1 MNRLVGLVLLL
12 STSVSQAA
20 SFNTLDALTQEQFK
34 LFAENV
40 AAATQY
46 KGVTP
51 PEPLG
56 ILGFDVGLSVSYTTI
71 ESDAIFDQASEGDFD
86 VAGLALPRLTIHK
99 GLPFG
104 IDIGASAS
112 GAPGTDIRVLGAEI
126 RYAIM
131 EGNVAL
137 PAVGIRA
144 SGTVLQGVDELDM
157 QNIGVDISVSKGFLM
172 LTPYAGLGVVRTTAT
187 PVDSDN
193 LQEETLSQ
201 TKLFAGLNLNLALL
215 NFTLEADRTGDHSSG
230 SLKVGFRF

>member
-1 MNRLVGLVLLL
+1 MTRLIGLVLLL
-12 STSVSQAA
+12 CTSVSQAA
-20 SFNTLDALTQEQFK
+20 SFNTLDALTQEQFVK
-34 LFAENV
+34 FSENV

-56 ILGFDVGLSVSYTTI
+56 ILGFDVGVSVSYTTI
-71 ESDAIFDQASEGDFD
+71 ETDDIFDLASEGDFD
-86 VAGLALPRLTIHK
+86 VAGIALPRITVHK

-126 RYAIM
+126 RYAVL

-144 SGTVLQGVDELDM
+144 SGSVLQGVDELDM
-157 QNIGVDISVSKGFLM
+157 QNIGVDISVSKGFVM
-172 LTPYAGLGVVRTTAT
+172 LTPYAGVGVVRTTST
-187 PVDSDN
+187 PVDSET
-193 LQEETLSQ
+193 LVEETLSQ
-201 TKLFAGLNLNLALL
+201 TKMFAGLNLNLALL
-215 NFTLEADRTGDHSSG
+215 NLTLEADKTGDHSTG